1 MSKLPHCTTSL
12 SHLNLTYLMRVNQC
26 NHLIIVVTE
35 NLKLIHVYRAAS
47 CECIWDER
55 QNPSYLS
62 QSHSVTQI
70 HVLQGPCA
78 DSHTL

>member
-1 MSKLPHCTTSL
+1 
-12 SHLNLTYLMRVNQC
+12 MRVNEC
-26 NHLIIVVTE
+26 NLLIVVVTE

-70 HVLQGPCA
+70 HIQQGPCP